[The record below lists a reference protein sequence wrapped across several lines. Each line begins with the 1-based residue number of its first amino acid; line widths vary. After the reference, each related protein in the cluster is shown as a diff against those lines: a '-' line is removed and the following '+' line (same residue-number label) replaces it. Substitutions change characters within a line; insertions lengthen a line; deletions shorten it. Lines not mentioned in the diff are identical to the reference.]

1 MDAVERAAVDRESS
15 FSTHSQKSILFHETV
30 LKTSSHILNTLRKG
44 LVLDFKSQPGP
55 YFEGNNMSAK
65 KHMDIV
71 RGKVQEWIE
80 GGYMESLPQQEYCC
94 NPLSVVIRYDA
105 LTDKTKFRVVLDL
118 SRHVNNFINYSPV
131 QLDDLAVA
139 EAVLEPGDF
148 LTAYD
153 LKNLFF
159 HVKLHPEMKK
169 FFGFA
174 VPDEFSV
181 VGFLSGIF
189 SPNRDDF

>member
-1 MDAVERAAVDRESS
+1 
-15 FSTHSQKSILFHETV
+15 V
-30 LKTSSHILNTLRKG
+30 LKASSHVLNTLREG

-55 YFEGNNMSAK
+55 DLEDNNMSAK

-71 RGKVQEWIE
+71 REKVQEWIE
-80 GGYMESLPQQEYCC
+80 GGYVESLPQQEYCC

-118 SRHVNNFINYSPV
+118 SRQVNNFINDSPV
-131 QLDDLAVA
+131 QLDDLALA

-148 LTAYD
+148 MTAYD
-153 LKNLFF
+153 LKNQFF
-159 HVKLHPEMKK
+159 HDKLHPDMKK

-174 VPDEFSV
+174 VPDESSV
-181 VGFLSGIF
+181 LNFTDLTSWF
-189 SPNRDDF
+189 MAANRQCQW